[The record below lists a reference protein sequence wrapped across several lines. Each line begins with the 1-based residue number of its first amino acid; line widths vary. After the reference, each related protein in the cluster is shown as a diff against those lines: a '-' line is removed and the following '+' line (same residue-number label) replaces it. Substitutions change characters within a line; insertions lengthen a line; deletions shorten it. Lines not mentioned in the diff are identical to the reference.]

1 VCSFTNLGPTGIDFL
16 LIRLSC
22 DTVCRWHRKKLQ
34 TITGTT
40 NEIESMDSDAFN
52 ALMHSL
58 ADEASIEEMVV

>member
-1 VCSFTNLGPTGIDFL
+1 VCS
-16 LIRLSC
+16 
-22 DTVCRWHRKKLQ
+22 WHRKKLQ